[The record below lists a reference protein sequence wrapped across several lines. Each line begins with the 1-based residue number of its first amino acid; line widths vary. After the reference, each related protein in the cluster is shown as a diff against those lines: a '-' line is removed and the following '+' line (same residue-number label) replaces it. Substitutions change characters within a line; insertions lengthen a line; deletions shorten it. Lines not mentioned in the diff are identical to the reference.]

1 MAEYY
6 SNSISRN
13 KRRKRWSYSRKELL
27 LLLLDLFMTLAMALL
42 VFCSVSVIA
51 CQYVS
56 PEKSGFLSIISLGAP
71 IIYLLDLVVMFYWI
85 VRWRWYRASMM
96 IVVVVVGLFYVSRYY
111 KVSFERQYEKTYDE
125 REYTKVMTYNV
136 LVGKTPDLASY
147 IEKHNPDIICL
158 QEIATG
164 TETWKTLE
172 EKYQTTKQEVK
183 EGEEISDNQI
193 LSKFP
198 ILRSGTIDGLTH
210 KSCVWA
216 DLKIVDDTVRVVGLH
231 LQSTSI
237 SPEDTRFIESHEF
250 LLDKERDN
258 KVRSITGRLVENN
271 ISRAHQAEL
280 VSKFLNESPYKTLV
294 CGDFNDVPLSYTYRT
309 IAKNLDDTFSQ
320 MANGFAYTYKTKYRL
335 LRIDHILV
343 SPSIE
348 VASYEV
354 DNKVAISDHYPVI
367 SRLKLGTNK

>member
-1 MAEYY
+1 M
-6 SNSISRN
+6 
-13 KRRKRWSYSRKELL
+13 
-27 LLLLDLFMTLAMALL
+27 
-42 VFCSVSVIA
+42 
-51 CQYVS
+51 
-56 PEKSGFLSIISLGAP
+56 
-71 IIYLLDLVVMFYWI
+71 
-85 VRWRWYRASMM
+85 
-96 IVVVVVGLFYVSRYY
+96 
-111 KVSFERQYEKTYDE
+111 
-125 REYTKVMTYNV
+125 
-136 LVGKTPDLASY
+136 
-147 IEKHNPDIICL
+147 
-158 QEIATG
+158 
-164 TETWKTLE
+164 
-172 EKYQTTKQEVK
+172 K
-183 EGEEISDNQI
+183 EGDESSDNQI
-193 LSKFP
+193 LSKYP
-198 ILRSGTIDGLTH
+198 ILRKGGIEDLPSKSGM
-210 KSCVWA
+210 WA
-216 DLKIVDDTVRVVGLH
+216 DLKIEDDTVRVISLH

-280 VSKFLNESPYKTLV
+280 VSKFLNETPYKTIV